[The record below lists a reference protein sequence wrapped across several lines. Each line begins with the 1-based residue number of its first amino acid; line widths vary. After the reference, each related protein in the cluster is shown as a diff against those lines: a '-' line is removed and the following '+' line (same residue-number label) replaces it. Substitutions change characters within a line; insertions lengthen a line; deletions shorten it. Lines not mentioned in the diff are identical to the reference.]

1 MRMSQRSMQ
10 ICSRNKKIPNR
21 LAVRDFLFTFA
32 ENIKERYEK
41 ENDSL
46 TKTCRMDDKELYINF
61 DEYIRQGEPQ
71 KRERAEAWR
80 VAIGLQA
87 VDGLKTSEYLQETAR
102 RNIEGEITIDEARE
116 LVKQYYIKKTAHDE
130 GNEDKEEADR
140 VSSNISKLLQTDAFT
155 YSVAGLAAIHRAIFE
170 GVFKH
175 AGTFR
180 DYDISKKE
188 WVLKGESVL
197 YGRWQDL
204 RMTVEYD
211 LEQERQFDYTTL
223 SKDQMVEHLAKF
235 VAGLWQ
241 IHPFCEGNTR
251 TTALFTIKYL
261 RSLGFSVN
269 NDMFER
275 HSWYFRNALVRANYR
290 NLKKGINYEPIF
302 LVRFFRNLLL
312 GENNT
317 LKNRYMMIDAPEDWK
332 MPENEQVPHKY
343 RTSTEQATEQVRTLV
358 VSMGHDQ
365 LTLKQMMEKMNLKHR
380 PNFIDN
386 YLNPAMAD
394 GYIHLLY
401 PDKPHHP
408 RQKYLLTVKGLA
420 LYDELTN
427 Y

>member
-1 MRMSQRSMQ
+1 
-10 ICSRNKKIPNR
+10 
-21 LAVRDFLFTFA
+21 
-32 ENIKERYEK
+32 
-41 ENDSL
+41 
-46 TKTCRMDDKELYINF
+46 
-61 DEYIRQGEPQ
+61 
-71 KRERAEAWR
+71 
-80 VAIGLQA
+80 
-87 VDGLKTSEYLQETAR
+87 
-102 RNIEGEITIDEARE
+102 
-116 LVKQYYIKKTAHDE
+116 
-130 GNEDKEEADR
+130 
-140 VSSNISKLLQTDAFT
+140 
-155 YSVAGLAAIHRAIFE
+155 
-170 GVFKH
+170 
-175 AGTFR
+175 
-180 DYDISKKE
+180 
-188 WVLKGESVL
+188 
-197 YGRWQDL
+197 
-204 RMTVEYD
+204 
-211 LEQERQFDYTTL
+211 
-223 SKDQMVEHLAKF
+223 
-235 VAGLWQ
+235 
-241 IHPFCEGNTR
+241 
-251 TTALFTIKYL
+251 
-261 RSLGFSVN
+261 
-269 NDMFER
+269 MFER

-358 VSMGHDQ
+358 VSMGQDQ

-420 LYDELTN
+420 LYNELTN